1 MNANHR
7 LFESTGL
14 KMIGRPPTDKQQIHQ
29 NNFQKK
35 CQRKL
40 EEELLRADGNF
51 YFLKCSGMITR
62 QHRGKLEKKFSFI
75 RLIPAR

>member
-14 KMIGRPPTDKQQIHQ
+14 KVIGRPPIDQKQYHQ
-29 NNFQKK
+29 NNFQQK

-40 EEELLRADGNF
+40 EEELLRADANF
-51 YFLKCSGMITR
+51 YFLKCSVMITR
-62 QHRGKLEKKFSFI
+62 QHRGKLEKTFSFT
-75 RLIPAR
+75 RVIPGR